1 MRWNFKLLIF
11 ICAVPAMVS
20 CVGSRTTTDYEII
33 DGLYTSDILGGKS
46 QKVYIDNEPDE
57 LFVFPV
63 RKYNGNYMIDTLNQ
77 SYLSFPQTR
86 SYSALESELF
96 RISGFDLDIVA
107 IPFKYRFPTA
117 GVPPQLN
124 TNLNASVFVGYR
136 TDYYRLR
143 YNLNEINEYE
153 RKTNHYGLT
162 FGVFSGFGSS
172 LISPFVTSDQ
182 VTIEYDGV
190 VWSNGIAVSV
200 GIDYLNL
207 GVALGFD
214 QLLDQNSKFW
224 IYNRKPYLG
233 LVLGIN
239 LN

>member
-1 MRWNFKLLIF
+1 
-11 ICAVPAMVS
+11 
-20 CVGSRTTTDYEII
+20 
-33 DGLYTSDILGGKS
+33 
-46 QKVYIDNEPDE
+46 
-57 LFVFPV
+57 
-63 RKYNGNYMIDTLNQ
+63 MIDTVGRA
-77 SYLSFPQTR
+77 YHTFPQTR
-86 SYSALESELF
+86 SYAALESELF
-96 RISGFDLDIVA
+96 RVSGLDLDIIT
-107 IPFKYRFPTA
+107 IPFKYRFSTES
-117 GVPPQLN
+117 VPAQLN

-172 LISPFVTSDQ
+172 LISPFVTDDQ
-182 VTIEYDGV
+182 VAIEYDGV
-190 VWSNGIAVSV
+190 VWSNGLAVSI

-214 QLLDQNSKFW
+214 QLLDRNANVW

>member
-1 MRWNFKLLIF
+1 MRWTFKVVFF
-11 ICAVPAMVS
+11 IWISSAMVS
-20 CVGSRTTTDYEII
+20 CVGSRTAIEYEIL
-33 DGLYTSDILGGKS
+33 DGVYTSNIFNGTNE
-46 QKVYIDNEPDE
+46 KVYVDNEPDE
-57 LFVFPV
+57 LFVFPLK
-63 RKYNGNYMIDTLNQ
+63 KYNGKYLIDTLNQ
-77 SYLSFPQTR
+77 NSLKFPQKR
-86 SYSALESELF
+86 SYSALQSELF
-96 RISGFDLDIVA
+96 RVSGFDVDIIT

-117 GVPPQLN
+117 GVPQQLN

-162 FGVFSGFGSS
+162 FGLFSGFGSS
-172 LISPFVTSDQ
+172 AISPFVTSDQ

-190 VWSNGIAVSV
+190 VWSNGVAISL

-214 QLLDQNSKFW
+214 QLLDSNSSVW
-224 IYNRKPYLG
+224 IYNRKPFLG
-233 LVLGIN
+233 LVLGVN